1 MHIALRQE
9 RRLDLVWDAKQV
21 ATFDRIKAMAKRAS
35 EPLPD
40 FVKRLLAKIAH
51 YLCAVVIDNT
61 SAL

>member
-1 MHIALRQE
+1 VHIALRQE

-40 FVKRLLAKIAH
+40 FVKRLLAKSTH
-51 YLCAVVIDNT
+51 K
-61 SAL
+61 